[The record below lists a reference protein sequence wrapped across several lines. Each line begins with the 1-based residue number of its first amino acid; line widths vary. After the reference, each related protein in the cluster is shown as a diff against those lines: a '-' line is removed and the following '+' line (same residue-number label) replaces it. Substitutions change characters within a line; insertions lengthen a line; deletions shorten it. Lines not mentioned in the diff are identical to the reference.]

1 MRIGVFCPTLN
12 VYGGGEF
19 IAATI
24 ANTLAQNNYD
34 VILFVNEYINQR
46 EIEKILGKRLN
57 PNIKIIAKSSLVK
70 PKGLLDFYQT
80 IFRSYVFRKKCDL
93 WVDTYS
99 NCIFPWTNISYIHFP
114 FLNHYFYKAKFPYLK
129 SRNILPV
136 GGLPYALLEK
146 NFINYDKKLIL
157 ANSRY
162 TAQEIR
168 RFHGIKAEVL
178 YPPVTSN
185 MFNNDPKIFD
195 KNKRKNL
202 VVTISRFSP
211 GKELEKI
218 PYTASLTEKEIHFAI
233 IGRVH
238 DRGTLLTLQRLTRRL
253 GLTNRIKFFL
263 DVPKTKMK
271 KILETAKV
279 YFHTMVGEHFGIS
292 IVEAMATG
300 CIPIVHNSGGA
311 KEFVPKHLRYNN
323 IHEAAEKIMKE
334 IYEWTPRK
342 ALNIVEIAERFR
354 EENFSKEFMKLF
366 KRYESNL

>member
-185 MFNNDPKIFD
+185 MFNNDPEIFD
-195 KNKRKNL
+195 KNKRNNL

-218 PYTASLTEKEIHFAI
+218 FIQDGDI
-233 IGRVH
+233 I
-238 DRGTLLTLQRLTRRL
+238 
-253 GLTNRIKFFL
+253 
-263 DVPKTKMK
+263 
-271 KILETAKV
+271 
-279 YFHTMVGEHFGIS
+279 
-292 IVEAMATG
+292 
-300 CIPIVHNSGGA
+300 
-311 KEFVPKHLRYNN
+311 FVPSIGEVVCVIGEVKRP
-323 IHEAAEKIMKE
+323 A
-334 IYEWTPRK
+334 IYELKGDET
-342 ALNIVEIAERFR
+342 IVEIIKMAGGRHEFGKFCINYMVKR
-354 EENFSKEFMKLF
+354 E
-366 KRYESNL
+366 